1 MFYYT
6 IKSKHILI
14 DSVVPGD
21 YEDEEE
27 EDGDSVEDDDKDID
41 EEVKYITD
49 IESFDALATFQN
61 TFAQIMFNNW

>member
-1 MFYYT
+1 M
-6 IKSKHILI
+6 
-14 DSVVPGD
+14 VPGD